1 MERMITEAIEN
12 CKLIEF
18 DYKDEVRIV
27 EPYTFG
33 VSSTGKDVLS
43 AFQIE
48 GGSTSSD
55 DLGWRL
61 FSIEKIDNL
70 RVSDIS
76 FESERDGYNPDD
88 SRMQEIYVTV

>member
-1 MERMITEAIEN
+1 MERMIIEAIEN

-18 DYKDEVRIV
+18 NYKDKVRIV

-43 AFQIE
+43 AFQVE
-48 GGSTSSD
+48 GGSSSSD

-61 FSIEKIDNL
+61 FSIGKINNL

-76 FESERDGYNPDD
+76 FQAIRDGYNPND
-88 SRMQEIYVTV
+88 SRMQEIYITA

>member
-1 MERMITEAIEN
+1 MDRIITEAIEN

-18 DYKDEVRIV
+18 SYKDEVRIV

-43 AFQIE
+43 AFQVE

-61 FSIEKIDNL
+61 FSIAKIDNIKI
-70 RVSDIS
+70 SDSRFQPI
-76 FESERDGYNPDD
+76 RDGYNSND
-88 SRMQEIYVTV
+88 SRMKKIYVTV

>member
-1 MERMITEAIEN
+1 MDRIITEAIEN

-18 DYKDEVRIV
+18 NYKDEVRIV

-43 AFQIE
+43 AYQVE

-61 FSIEKIDNL
+61 FSIGKIENIKI
-70 RVSDIS
+70 SDSS
-76 FESERDGYNPDD
+76 FEPIRDGYNPDD
-88 SRMQEIYVTV
+88 SRMQEIYITA

>member
-1 MERMITEAIEN
+1 MEKMITEAIEN
-12 CKLIEF
+12 HKLIEF

-43 AFQIE
+43 AFQVE

-55 DLGWRL
+55 ELGWRL
-61 FSIEKIDNL
+61 FSIGKIDNL
-70 RVSDIS
+70 KVLDII
-76 FESERDGYNPDD
+76 FQPARDGYNPSD

>member
-1 MERMITEAIEN
+1 MESIITEAIEK

-18 DYKDEVRIV
+18 NYKDEVRIV

-43 AFQIE
+43 AFQVE

-61 FSIEKIDNL
+61 FSIGKIDNI
-70 RVSDIS
+70 RISDIG
-76 FESERDGYNPDD
+76 FMPIRDGYNSND
-88 SRMQEIYVTV
+88 SRMQEIYITV

>member
-18 DYKDEVRIV
+18 NYKDEVRIV

-43 AFQIE
+43 AFQVE

-61 FSIEKIDNL
+61 FSVGKIDNL
-70 RVSDIS
+70 RVSDIG
-76 FESERDGYNPDD
+76 FQSERDGYNPND
-88 SRMQEIYVTV
+88 SRMQEIYITV